1 MVESRFPPLA
11 SIRAFEAAARHGKF
25 AAAARELG
33 MSAAAVSYH
42 VRQLERATGVR
53 LFVRLPHRV
62 ELTGAGRRVADEAI
76 RAFAGLRA
84 SFADAAD
91 LEARHLTITTL
102 PSLGTSWLTPR
113 LGAFRAVH
121 PDIRVTLDLSA
132 GPQDLAGGAFDAA
145 IRNGHGEWPGMA
157 SHLLFPS
164 LFLPLCAPALAEAAQ
179 ALDRRGAPLPP
190 LLGRPDWW
198 AIWYRDGGLDPP
210 DEDAFG
216 TTLAHEYL
224 DITAAIA
231 GHGIA
236 IGSPILFA
244 RELAAGTLVAA
255 HPRVAR
261 DGRSFW
267 LAYPAARR
275 KVARI
280 AALRGWLLQE
290 AANATEAG
298 RPFL

>member
-1 MVESRFPPLA
+1 MVEARFPPLA
-11 SIRAFEAAARHGKF
+11 AIRAFEAAARHGKF

-42 VRQLERATGVR
+42 VRQLERAIGVR
-53 LFVRLPHRV
+53 LFVRHPHRV
-62 ELTGAGRRVADEAI
+62 ELTDAGRRVADEAI
-76 RAFAGLRA
+76 RAFAALRA

-102 PSLGTSWLTPR
+102 PTLGTSWLTPR
-113 LGAFRAVH
+113 LGKFRAAH
-121 PDIRVTLDLSA
+121 PDIRVTLDLSE
-132 GPQDLAGGAFDAA
+132 GPQDLAGGSFDAA

-157 SHLLFPS
+157 SHSLFPS
-164 LFLPLCAPALAEAAQ
+164 LFMPLCAPALAEAVRF
-179 ALDRRGAPLPP
+179 DRVKAP

-198 AIWYRDGGLDPP
+198 AIWYREGGLEPP
-210 DEDAFG
+210 RDESFG

-224 DITAAIA
+224 DITAAAA

-244 RELAAGTLVAA
+244 RELAAGSLVPA
-255 HPRVAR
+255 HSRVAR

-267 LAYPAARR
+267 LVYPAARR
-275 KVARI
+275 KIARI
-280 AALRGWLLQE
+280 AALRDWLLGE
-290 AANATEAG
+290 AADALEAA
-298 RPFL
+298 RAYL

>member
-1 MVESRFPPLA
+1 MVDRLPPLA

-42 VRQLERATGVR
+42 VARLERAIGVR
-53 LFVRLPHRV
+53 LFVRHPHRV
-62 ELTGAGRRVADEAI
+62 ELTDAGRRVADEAI
-76 RAFAGLRA
+76 RAFAALRA

-91 LEARHLTITTL
+91 LESRQLTITAL
-102 PSLGTSWLTPR
+102 PSFGTAWLTPR
-113 LGAFRAVH
+113 LGDFRGRH
-121 PDIRVTLDLSA
+121 PDIRVTLDLSED
-132 GPQDLAGGAFDAA
+132 PQDLAGGAFDAA

-164 LFLPLCAPALAEAAQ
+164 LFMPLCAPALAGQ
-179 ALDRRGAPLPP
+179 GLGAP

-198 AIWYRDGGLDPP
+198 AIWYRDAGLEPP
-210 DEDAFG
+210 APEAFG

-224 DITAAIA
+224 DITAAVA

-244 RELAAGTLVAA
+244 RELASGALVPA
-255 HPRVAR
+255 HARVAR

-267 LAYPAARR
+267 LVYPAARR
-275 KVARI
+275 QVPRI
-280 AALRGWLLQE
+280 AALRDWLLDQAE
-290 AANATEAG
+290 AAVEGARAW
-298 RPFL
+298 L